1 MYPRDEALNMA
12 REQGIDLVE
21 IAPNANPPV
30 CKLIDFKKFK
40 YQENKKDRENR
51 KKSKVVELK
60 QIRLRPFIGDNDFNI
75 RVKKTKEFLADG
87 HRVKISVQF
96 YGRQLAHKEFG
107 FKIFEKMSQEVA
119 EVGKLDKEAKFEG
132 KQLVGYYMPQKKEN
146 HAKTE
151 N

>member
-1 MYPRDEALNMA
+1 MA

-21 IAPNANPPV
+21 IAPNATPPV

-40 YQENKKDRENR
+40 YQEKKKDKEIR
-51 KKSKVVELK
+51 KKAKVVELK
-60 QIRLRPFIGDNDFNI
+60 QIRLRPFIGDNDFNVRI
-75 RVKKTKEFLADG
+75 KKTREFLTDG

-107 FKIFEKMSQEVA
+107 FKIFERISTEVA
-119 EVGKLDKEAKFEG
+119 DIGKLDREAKFEG
-132 KQLVGYYMPQKKEN
+132 KQLVGYFMPQKKES